1 MIHLTVSDNGKGFDP
16 KQHTQRFGL
25 AGMKERLD
33 SVGGTFEISSN
44 LNQGVTIDV
53 TVPKQGD
60 NA

>member
-1 MIHLTVSDNGKGFDP
+1 
-16 KQHTQRFGL
+16 
-25 AGMKERLD
+25 MKERLD
-33 SVGGTFEISSN
+33 SVGGTFDISSN